1 MIKNYKKG
9 FTLIELLV
17 VIAIIGILASVV
29 LISTSKTRESGNN
42 AAIQANLGTIKL
54 QAEILNTTNRCFG
67 DATECAAGGA
77 GADTTDCVAGVMF
90 LSATDPVLSKALA
103 SANRAA
109 GGDTNT
115 LDAAQCVVAN
125 SGTAYAVAVN
135 LRPTAS
141 PQTAWCVDSS
151 GFSDM
156 LANATTFNT
165 SGDGTCE

>member
-1 MIKNYKKG
+1 
-9 FTLIELLV
+9 
-17 VIAIIGILASVV
+17 
-29 LISTSKTRESGNN
+29 
-42 AAIQANLGTIKL
+42 
-54 QAEILNTTNRCFG
+54 
-67 DATECAAGGA
+67 
-77 GADTTDCVAGVMF
+77 
-90 LSATDPVLSKALA
+90 LSKALA